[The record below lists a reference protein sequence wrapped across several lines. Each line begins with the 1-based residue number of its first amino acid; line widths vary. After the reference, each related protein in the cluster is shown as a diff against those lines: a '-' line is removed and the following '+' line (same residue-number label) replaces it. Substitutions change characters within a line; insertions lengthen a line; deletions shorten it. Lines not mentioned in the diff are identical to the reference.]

1 MSDGDQAG
9 SEVQSG
15 QPQPGLK
22 FLETAVYIMGGLLVA
37 MLLVLLGGVA
47 WKVMHK
53 APPEISI
60 PQIIDVAIPEGASVA
75 GVTLDGDRMAV
86 NIVAGGKNE
95 IIVVDTRKGVVISRI
110 KLTPTKAE

>member
-1 MSDGDQAG
+1 MSDGDPAG
-9 SEVQSG
+9 SEFQSD
-15 QPQPGLK
+15 QSQPGLK

-53 APPEISI
+53 APAEIAM
-60 PQIIDVAIPEGASVA
+60 PQNIDVAIPEGASVA

-86 NIVAGGKNE
+86 HVVAGVKNE
-95 IIVVDTRKGVVISRI
+95 IVIIDTRKGAVISRVR
-110 KLTPTKAE
+110 LNPTKTQ

>member
-1 MSDGDQAG
+1 MNDGDQAG

-53 APPEISI
+53 TPPEISI
-60 PQIIDVAIPEGASVA
+60 PQIVDVAMPEGGSVT
-75 GVTLDGDRMAV
+75 GVTMDGDRMAV
-86 NIVAGGKNE
+86 HVVAGVVDQ
-95 IIVVDTRKGVVISRI
+95 IIVIDTRKGVVISRI
-110 KLTPTKAE
+110 KLRPTAE